1 MSLAETESAARAGAE
16 RVQAA
21 RLASRL
27 TMSFLLDMISLARGD
42 RHVLDTLLISATLQA
57 NVAPIQRQGDLQ
69 VTYAS
74 VDEAPPDELR
84 RPISVNALANSLGL
98 PFETVR
104 RRVKGLVSRGVFVM
118 SDAGVIVPSAYL
130 SSPETI
136 KNGLLGYERLRR
148 FYYDLR
154 DLGLIGALAP
164 PSVRME
170 GGALPMRTAMRHA
183 SAFVL
188 RIIEIM
194 MRHEG
199 DALNVLIMLQVF
211 CANTEDFTP
220 DMIGGDTLEERDM
233 VRDNLRKPVRPST
246 LARRLGLPD
255 ETIRRHVE
263 DMVARGTLVRA
274 PGGLILPAAA
284 LSRANVRAGM
294 VDNIA
299 NLQRLFSGLSQLG
312 VLAIWDQLNP
322 VAAAPTAAAVI
333 ERPAPASIK
342 TA

>member
-1 MSLAETESAARAGAE
+1 MSLPGMDSAAPAGVE

-27 TMSFLLDMISLARGD
+27 TMSFLLDMVSLARGE

-57 NVAPIQRQGDLQ
+57 NLAPIQRQGDLQ
-69 VTYAS
+69 VTYS
-74 VDEAPPDELR
+74 GVDEAPPDELR
-84 RPISVNALANSLGL
+84 RPVSVNALANSLGL

-104 RRVKGLVSRGVFVM
+104 RRVKGLLAQGVFVQVE
-118 SDAGVIVPSAYL
+118 AGLIVPSAYL
-130 SSPETI
+130 SAPEQV

-211 CANTEDFTP
+211 CANTEDFTS
-220 DMIGGDTLEERDM
+220 DMIGGDTLEPRDM
-233 VRDNLRKPVRPST
+233 VRDNLRKPVRPTT
-246 LARRLGLPD
+246 LARRLGLPG
-255 ETIRRHVE
+255 ETIRRHLE
-263 DMVARGTLVRA
+263 DMIARGTLIRVQ
-274 PGGLILPAAA
+274 GGLILPAETLAR
-284 LSRANVRAGM
+284 SNVRAGM
-294 VDNIA
+294 FDNIA

-312 VLAIWDQLNP
+312 VLAIWDQLSP
-322 VAAAPTAAAVI
+322 VATKTASSAVI
-333 ERPAPASIK
+333 ARPAQASIK
-342 TA
+342 SA